1 MAPRNPLEVALAKAA
16 EDPASRPEF
25 YRLLLDSTIYVIGF
39 TDSPE
44 IAGRVTLET
53 EEKLSIV
60 NWETPDGKPIIPF
73 FASLEALQRSL
84 QEESQCVGLPA
95 RTFFEITR
103 GSSLVLNPGSPWGKE
118 FFPQEVDTLLE
129 SGVNQ
134 VLTTRVVEKEASV
147 LLGPPADYPA
157 EMVAALS
164 RLLTKHSSVNAA
176 YLCLMHGPAGSE
188 KPNLVVG
195 FEGDGDL
202 GQVLRE
208 AGSVAADTAPR
219 GEPVDFVVLQRGNQ
233 GISEYMFEEVKPFY
247 QRGWGTKLRSV
258 LGFGK

>member
-1 MAPRNPLEVALAKAA
+1 MAPRNRLEAALAKAA
-16 EDPASRPEF
+16 DDPASRPEF

-39 TDSPE
+39 TDAPE
-44 IAGRVTLET
+44 AASRVNLKAGEN
-53 EEKLSIV
+53 LSIV

-73 FASLEALQRSL
+73 FASLEALQRGL
-84 QEESQCVGLPA
+84 QEESQYVGLPA

-118 FFPQEVDTLLE
+118 FFPQEVNTLLE

-134 VLTTRVVEKEASV
+134 VPTTRVVEKETSV
-147 LLGPPADYPA
+147 LLGQPADYPA

-176 YLCLMHGPAGSE
+176 YLCLMHDPAGSE

-208 AGSVAADTAPR
+208 AGTVAADT
-219 GEPVDFVVLQRGNQ
+219 
-233 GISEYMFEEVKPFY
+233 
-247 QRGWGTKLRSV
+247 
-258 LGFGK
+258 